1 MATDA
6 EVPDGYLRDQEEMR
20 KILFKDTEGGVRYD
34 IRALESKK
42 VSWKALSCVVGL
54 VIALSGALYGYQA
67 KAKNALA
74 DTYLEMVKTNTD
86 NIAGNSEAMHIIC
99 TQQLGLSTDI
109 TWIKRALQRIEKTN
123 GFAVVKPGR

>member
-6 EVPDGYLRDQEEMR
+6 EVSDGHLRDQEEMR

-34 IRALESKK
+34 IRALERKK

-54 VIALSGALYGYQA
+54 VIALSGILYGYQT
-67 KAKNALA
+67 KARNALA
-74 DTYLEMVKTNTD
+74 DTYLEMVKTNTG
-86 NIAGNSEAMHIIC
+86 NIADNSEAMHVVC
-99 TQQLGLSTDI
+99 KQQLGLSTDI

-123 GFAVVKPGR
+123 GFSVVNPGR